1 MNGKVSAYQL
11 VSTAVAIALLFSF
24 FPFLSHEC
32 NSAELAGPLAVLAAG
47 DATLSGAPV
56 RLEQGALGHWNSLST
71 TAQWEFTVA
80 DDCDTTIELLAAA
93 QQPFAGSEFELRVA
107 DSVLHG
113 TIAETDGWH
122 TYKALS
128 LGRVKLPKGKVKLS
142 LKATKLPNGVFG
154 NIQAIRLRGA
164 RLKEL
169 TPAPATNL
177 DGQVKIYT
185 TAQTDGSRITQR
197 NSLNF
202 QKQRISDNAFIL
214 IDPGVRYQ
222 TIEGFG
228 GAFTEAAA
236 YVYSKLS
243 KARQAEFLKA
253 YFDANKGHG
262 YRLCR
267 THINSCDFSLGSYSY
282 DDVEGDYELK
292 NFNIDHDQELLIPFI
307 KAAQSVSGLN
317 SLKLLASPW
326 SPPAWMKTNAT
337 MLEGG
342 QLKADCRDTWANYY
356 CRYIKEYEKHGINIW
371 GISVQN
377 EPQAV
382 QRWESCI
389 YSHEEERDFVRD
401 HLGPAL
407 HRNDCENVKLVVWD
421 HNRDLLFHRAK
432 TIFDDSEASKYVW
445 GAGFHWYVTDDFAN
459 VGLVHD
465 FYPDKKLLFTEGCLE
480 QGAHIGDWSGGQRYA
495 KSIINDLNNW
505 AVGWIDWNLILDT
518 QGGPNHVQN
527 YCSAPIIGD
536 IEADELIYNSSY
548 YYLGHFSRFIR
559 PGAVRVKCKS
569 TGQDLLTTAFINP
582 DHTIAVVVLNT
593 ADRPIPYSLQIS
605 DAEATCES
613 LPNSITTLCF
623 NANAIAGR

>member
-1 MNGKVSAYQL
+1 MIGKVPAHHFIT
-11 VSTAVAIALLFSF
+11 TAVASVFLFFFFALCS
-24 FPFLSHEC
+24 
-32 NSAELAGPLAVLAAG
+32 SAESVGPLTVLAAG
-47 DATLSGAPV
+47 DATISGPPAK
-56 RLEQGALGHWNSLST
+56 LEQGALGHWNSLLT
-71 TAQWEFTVA
+71 TASWEFTLA
-80 DDCDTTIELLAAA
+80 ADCDATIELLAAA
-93 QQPFAGSEFELRVA
+93 QQPYAGSEFEVHVA
-107 DSVLHG
+107 NSVLKG
-113 TIAETDGWH
+113 TIPQTEGWH
-122 TYKALS
+122 TYEAVS
-128 LGRVKLPKGKVKLS
+128 LGEVKLPKGKVQLS
-142 LKATKLPNGVFG
+142 LKATKLPKGALG

-164 RLKEL
+164 RLEEV
-169 TPAPATNL
+169 TPLPATDL
-177 DGQVKIYT
+177 DGQVKVYT
-185 TAQTDGSRITQR
+185 TAQSDGSRLAQR
-197 NSLNF
+197 NSLHF
-202 QKQRISDNAFIL
+202 RKQSVSDDALIL
-214 IDPGVRYQ
+214 VDPLKQYQ

-236 YVYSKLS
+236 SVFAKLS
-243 KARQAEFLKA
+243 ESRQKEFLNA
-253 YFDANKGHG
+253 YFDSKSGHG

-267 THINSCDFSLGSYSY
+267 THINSCDFSLASYSY
-282 DDVEGDYELK
+282 DEVEGDHDLK
-292 NFNIDHDQELLIPFI
+292 HFSIEHDQQLLIPFI
-307 KAAQSVSGLN
+307 KAAQGIAGSN
-317 SLKLLASPW
+317 SLKLLACPW
-326 SPPAWMKTNAT
+326 SPPAWMKTNGN

-342 QLKADCRDTWANYY
+342 QLKPECRDTWANYY
-356 CRYIKEYEKHGINIW
+356 CRYIQEYRKQGIDIW
-371 GISVQN
+371 AISVQN

-432 TIFDDSEASKYVW
+432 TIFDDPEAAKYVW

-459 VGLVHD
+459 VGLVHN

-505 AVGWIDWNLILDT
+505 AVGWIDWNLLLDT

-536 IEADELIYNSSY
+536 VEADELIYNSSY

-559 PGAVRVKCKS
+559 PGAIRVECKN
-569 TGQDLLTTAFINP
+569 TGQDLLTTAFLNP
-582 DHTIAVVVLNT
+582 DKTIAVVVLNT
-593 ADRPIPYSLQIS
+593 ADKVIPYSLHVHGS
-605 DAEATCES
+605 EAKGES

-623 NANAIAGR
+623 DAALTRN